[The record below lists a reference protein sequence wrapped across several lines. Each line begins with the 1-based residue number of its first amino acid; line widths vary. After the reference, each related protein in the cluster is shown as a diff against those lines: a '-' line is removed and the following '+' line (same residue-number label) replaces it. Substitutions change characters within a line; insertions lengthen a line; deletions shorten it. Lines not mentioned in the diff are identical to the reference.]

1 MKFTTLLKN
10 LKQKT
15 TKVKIHLW
23 FFAVFFLVFILVTLP
38 NILLA
43 TRVYSID
50 TLSTQYIQ
58 DRHVPLRINKS
69 KVLLAQTCR
78 RPVTG
83 PARSP
88 LNPMI
93 PYIISPRHT
102 FILSHQPKL
111 RWNSVIGV
119 KSYTVSLLKGDK
131 IVWENKVNT
140 NEVVYPGKPQLE
152 LGVEYLLIVKA
163 DNNRSSQ
170 EEEQSARGFRLLPA
184 TGAKVVKTAI
194 AQPNNQ
200 PVTDKLKAL
209 ENAYIYS
216 GSGLK
221 SEAIET
227 LEGLVASEIKEAF
240 VYRQLG
246 ELYSQVGLTLLA
258 QRRYEEAVKL
268 AKAAGDVAEQAEI
281 STALGDLY
289 LKINEE
295 REAIDWLTQARDN
308 YKTLGNK
315 QRVRELDTQIE
326 ELKSVSFQSSPN

>member
-1 MKFTTLLKN
+1 MKFTTL
-10 LKQKT
+10 
-15 TKVKIHLW
+15 KVKIHLW

-38 NILLA
+38 NIFLA
-43 TRVYSID
+43 TPVYSTD
-50 TLSTQYIQ
+50 TTTGGWFLRTQYRQ
-58 DRHVPLRINKS
+58 GSHVPLRTDKS
-69 KVLLAQTCR
+69 KILLAEECKP
-78 RPVTG
+78 PVSG

-93 PYIISPRHT
+93 PYIISPRRT
-102 FILSHQPKL
+102 FILTHQPKL
-111 RWNSVIGV
+111 RWNAVISV

-131 IVWENKVNT
+131 ILWENKVNT
-140 NEVVYPGKPQLE
+140 NEVVYPGKPPLE

-163 DNNRSSQ
+163 DNERSSQ

-184 TGAKVVKTAI
+184 TGAKIVKTAI
-194 AQPNNQ
+194 VQPNNQ
-200 PVTDKLKAL
+200 RVTDKVKAL

-227 LEGLVASEIKEAF
+227 LEGLIASEIKEAF

-268 AKAAGDVAEQAEI
+268 AKTAGDVAEQAEI

-289 LKINEE
+289 LEIDEE

-315 QRVRELDTQIE
+315 QRVRELDTQIQ
-326 ELKSVSFQSSPN
+326 ELKSVSFRDSPN